1 MEDLASQPLIDP
13 VIPNKLYFRI
23 GEVAKLAG
31 IKPYVLRFWE
41 SEFTGLGPKKSGT
54 GHRLYRRKDVE
65 LVLEIKRL
73 LYEKRFTIEG
83 ARKML
88 EAKPKRSAAES
99 AAGKQATGGAGARR
113 QQGELFSGGS
123 PAFYQELRKEL
134 TDLLTLLQDT

>member
-1 MEDLASQPLIDP
+1 MEDLAAKRSPDP
-13 VIPNKLYFRI
+13 EIPNKLYFRI

-41 SEFTGLGPKKSGT
+41 TEFGTLGPKKSGT

-83 ARKML
+83 ARKVL
-88 EAKPKRSAAES
+88 ETKPKRAATK
-99 AAGKQATGGAGARR
+99 AASPRGQA
-113 QQGELFSGGS
+113 ELFTATS
-123 PAFYQELRKEL
+123 ALYQELRRELKEIL
-134 TDLLTLLQDT
+134 EILNQPRGIRPK

>member
-1 MEDLASQPLIDP
+1 MEDLAPQPGPDP
-13 VIPNKLYFRI
+13 EIPNKLYFRI

-41 SEFTGLGPKKSGT
+41 SEFTGLGPQKSGT

-83 ARKML
+83 ARKVL
-88 EAKPKRSAAES
+88 GAKPKRES
-99 AAGKQATGGAGARR
+99 AKPAAPRR
-113 QQGELFSGGS
+113 QAELFSGTS
-123 PAFYQELRKEL
+123 AFYQELRRELNEILELMSKEN
-134 TDLLTLLQDT
+134 

>member
-1 MEDLASQPLIDP
+1 MEDLAQTPLIDP
-13 VIPNKLYFRI
+13 EIPNKLYFRI
-23 GEVAKLAG
+23 GEVAQLAG

-83 ARKML
+83 ARKVL
-88 EAKPKRSAAES
+88 GAKPKRSETAAKP
-99 AAGKQATGGAGARR
+99 AAARR
-113 QQGELFSGGS
+113 QQGELFSGTS
-123 PAFYQELRKEL
+123 AFCLELRKEL
-134 TDLLTLLQDT
+134 SDLLTILKD

>member
-1 MEDLASQPLIDP
+1 MEHLAQTPLIDP
-13 VIPNKLYFRI
+13 EIPNKLYFRI
-23 GEVAKLAG
+23 GEVAQLAG

-83 ARKML
+83 ARKVL
-88 EAKPKRSAAES
+88 GAKPKRSEAGAKPAA
-99 AAGKQATGGAGARR
+99 AARR
-113 QQGELFSGGS
+113 QQGELFSGTS
-123 PAFYQELRKEL
+123 AFYQELRKEL
-134 TDLLTLLQDT
+134 SDLLTILKD

>member
-1 MEDLASQPLIDP
+1 MEELAPTSAPDP
-13 VIPNKLYFRI
+13 EIPNKLYFRI

-83 ARKML
+83 ARKVL
-88 EAKPKRSAAES
+88 ESRPKRMPATKAAP
-99 AAGKQATGGAGARR
+99 APKVRV
-113 QQGELFSGGS
+113 QQELFPGGGLLQQEIR
-123 PAFYQELRKEL
+123 QELEEVRRGLIEIL
-134 TDLLTLLQDT
+134 EILGDR